1 MIYTDVHLFFFQN
14 PEPSADNFE
23 PEPLPSSSNDED
35 YFFDFLTE
43 EEEEESG
50 EDGDLLVIAPSF
62 SLELPLASDDRPA
75 ALLQTRPFFADDAV
89 RRRQSLHVERT
100 GSDVT
105 AATRFGD
112 APPSA
117 ASGVGESQTYMMIS
131 DSFSEKEVREA
142 LAPSHSGLVSA
153 SIASVP
159 SSPASS
165 ATLTHSSSLSLSS
178 SYSTSSNEGSPI
190 IAHQEP
196 NQPRSDTATTTN
208 NNNIADQEARNY
220 LRINT

>member
-1 MIYTDVHLFFFQN
+1 M
-14 PEPSADNFE
+14 
-23 PEPLPSSSNDED
+23 
-35 YFFDFLTE
+35 
-43 EEEEESG
+43 
-50 EDGDLLVIAPSF
+50 
-62 SLELPLASDDRPA
+62 
-75 ALLQTRPFFADDAV
+75 
-89 RRRQSLHVERT
+89 ERT

-208 NNNIADQEARNY
+208 NNNIADQEARSASASDPIRQGGEKVTVRGGGHGGDGLGGVGELVVPYVYAKPSDSRQIIQRSKRKYEKSNAQLRGRNY
-220 LRINT
+220 PSGKKACLIKTEK